1 MIRFAV
7 HGFLD
12 LFPPPFLRWQNP
24 PRLYRRSVDSSLAGF
39 LLSAE
44 RVPGKT
50 QHSHAKEKHDES
62 PPRLTFKPRES
73 NAEISLP
80 RVIVKPHG
88 FSFPKPL
95 SEGESKAG
103 LPSSTEVYPDPLP
116 FPFRTPR
123 ANVAPFP
130 YLQLDDGG
138 LDKVQKALG

>member
-62 PPRLTFKPRES
+62 PARLTFKPRES

-88 FSFPKPL
+88 FFL
-95 SEGESKAG
+95 SE
-103 LPSSTEVYPDPLP
+103 
-116 FPFRTPR
+116 
-123 ANVAPFP
+123 APF
-130 YLQLDDGG
+130 GG
-138 LDKVQKALG
+138 RIEGRSAV